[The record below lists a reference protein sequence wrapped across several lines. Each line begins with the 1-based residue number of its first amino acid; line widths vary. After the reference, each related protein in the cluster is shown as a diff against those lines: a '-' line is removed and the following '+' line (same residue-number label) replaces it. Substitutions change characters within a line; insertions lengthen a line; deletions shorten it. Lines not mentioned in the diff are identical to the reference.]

1 VHGSIAPPLTP
12 LTPPSTR
19 TQPASH
25 HNLPTHKPHPTQ
37 PPEPTMPTHPVFRA
51 GATALITGGAS
62 GIGLAVAHLCK
73 SHGMNVALVDNNA
86 ALLSAA
92 KTALAGDTQT
102 YTVDVSKRDEW
113 QALREKVREVDFLM
127 LNAGIGLNGDWEDV
141 DYFHKV
147 RQETPQ
153 PVLRGVGG
161 QQFVSITESIKPASA
176 RPRRLFVCFVFA
188 TRTAPHRPKNSPAHR
203 APPPS
208 RSSTRTSSAP
218 STA

>member
-1 VHGSIAPPLTP
+1 
-12 LTPPSTR
+12 
-19 TQPASH
+19 
-25 HNLPTHKPHPTQ
+25 
-37 PPEPTMPTHPVFRA
+37 MPTHPVFRA

-161 QQFVSITESIKPASA
+161 QQFVSITESIKPA
-176 RPRRLFVCFVFA
+176 
-188 TRTAPHRPKNSPAHR
+188 
-203 APPPS
+203 
-208 RSSTRTSSAP
+208 
-218 STA
+218 